1 MPLEVFIDL
10 LYGRDGEDDPEGP
23 NSDPSASGGNA
34 RDLLE
39 KPDAE
44 EENIGILAK
53 LLVQEFGDECQNGVF
68 SRRD

>member
-1 MPLEVFIDL
+1 MPLEVFVDL
-10 LYGRDGEDDPEGP
+10 LYGSDCEDHPEGP
-23 NSDPSASGGNA
+23 DCDPAPSGGNA

-53 LLVQEFGDECQNGVF
+53 LLVKEFGDECENSVF
-68 SRRD
+68 SRGD

>member
-1 MPLEVFIDL
+1 MPFEVFVDL
-10 LYGRDGEDDPEGP
+10 LYGSDCEDHPEGP
-23 NSDPSASGGNA
+23 NCDPAPSGGNA

-53 LLVQEFGDECQNGVF
+53 LLV
-68 SRRD
+68 